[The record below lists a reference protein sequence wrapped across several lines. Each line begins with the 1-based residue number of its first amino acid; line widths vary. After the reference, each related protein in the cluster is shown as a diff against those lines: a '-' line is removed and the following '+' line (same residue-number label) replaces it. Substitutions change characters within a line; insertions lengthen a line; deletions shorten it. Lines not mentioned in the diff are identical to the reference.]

1 MTREQ
6 GVSPRADLRDPPVQQ
21 EKRRDAAQ
29 EQHGEDEDDE
39 ARRRDPEVGRVE
51 CVERHPRADVH
62 EAAAVEQQVD
72 HGEEYLVVRRGAEVP
87 VPVDCGSCRDADG

>member
-6 GVSPRADLRDPPVQQ
+6 GVSPRADLRDPLVQQ

-39 ARRRDPEVGRVE
+39 ARRRDPELRRVE

-62 EAAAVEQQVD
+62 EAAAVEQEVD
-72 HGEEYLVVRRGAEVP
+72 HGEEYLVVRRCPEVP
-87 VPVDCGSCRDADG
+87 VPVDCGSYAGSDG